1 MKKNHS
7 YIQIFC
13 FALPLFG
20 LGIAS
25 LFVKPGGVSQEE
37 KRALAPV
44 PAYTSRSLWS
54 GSYTD
59 SLEMYF
65 ADNFPGRDPLIRVS
79 FALKNWRGMKSEEIA
94 FYTPKA
100 KPPVPGAKP
109 GAAAVVDTGDAASM
123 NGEVN
128 KGVFITEGRAMQ
140 IFGGSVKMGNLFAET
155 ANKFAE
161 AMPAHINL
169 YCMIAPTAGE
179 FYIRGKH
186 RKMYRSE
193 TENIA
198 NIHSGLSA
206 RIRPVD
212 AVGKL
217 REHSAEYLFFNTDH
231 HWTARGAYYAYAAT
245 CERMGITPT
254 PLESMP
260 TGVICNFL
268 GSLYWLT
275 RDPKLEKNKDSVVY
289 YQVPGNYKAVCY
301 TAKNPGKAMAASLLA
316 KMASGSNAYSV
327 FLGGDYPLMK
337 IDNPG
342 ASPRRLL
349 ILKNSYGNPYSAF
362 FVSHFEKTFIVDYR
376 YFEGGVMKLVKEEG
390 ITDIVIA
397 YGSFSANT
405 PWHIRR
411 LNHIIKPGK
420 PAAPAAPAKPV
431 PSTPKDSARRP

>member
-1 MKKNHS
+1 MKKLHFF
-7 YIQIFC
+7 IQIFSL
-13 FALPLFG
+13 AIPITG
-20 LGIAS
+20 LGVAS

-37 KRALAPV
+37 KRALAPL
-44 PAYTSRSLWS
+44 PAYSSKSLWS
-54 GSYTD
+54 GTFTD
-59 SLEMYF
+59 SLEMYY
-65 ADNFPGRDPLIRVS
+65 ADNFPGRDPLIRFS
-79 FALKNWRGMKSEEIA
+79 FDMKAWRGIKSEEIA

-100 KPPVPGAKP
+100 KTPPPGAKP
-109 GAAAVVDTGDAASM
+109 GQQPLTDTGDAASM

-128 KGVFITEGRAMQ
+128 KGVFIAEGRAMQ
-140 IFGGSVKMGNLFAET
+140 IFGGSVKMGNLFAES

-161 AMPAHINL
+161 AMPAHVNL

-179 FYIRGKH
+179 YYIRGKH

-198 NIHSGLSA
+198 NIHSGLSV

-217 REHSAEYLFFNTDH
+217 REHSNEYLFFNTDH

-245 CERMGITPT
+245 CEKMGITPT

-260 TGVICNFL
+260 GGVIRNFL

-275 RDPKLEKNKDSVVY
+275 RDPNLEKNKDSVMY
-289 YQVPGNYKAVCY
+289 YQVPGNLKAVCY
-301 TAKNPGKAMAASLLA
+301 TAKSPGKAMAASLLA

-349 ILKNSYGNPYSAF
+349 IIKNSYGNPFSVF
-362 FVSHFEKTFIVDYR
+362 FVSHFEKTFVVDYR
-376 YFEGGVMKLVKEEG
+376 YYEGGVKKLVEEEG

-411 LNHIIKPGK
+411 LTHIIKPGK
-420 PAAPAAPAKPV
+420 AATPAPAPPASPAARDTG
-431 PSTPKDSARRP
+431 SSQ